1 MAEIRD
7 LDELTFQAALDAA
20 EKPLLVDFW
29 AVWCG
34 PCGMLAPI
42 MQQIADEEADR
53 LEVARVNVDQCPT
66 LAAQFGISSIPAL
79 ILFKGGEAVAGTV
92 GAKPK
97 ESIMQQFEEYL

>member
-7 LDELTFQAALDAA
+7 LDESTFQAALDDAD
-20 EKPLLVDFW
+20 KPLLVDFW

-42 MQQIADEEADR
+42 LQEIAQDEADR
-53 LEVARVNVDQCPT
+53 LEVARVNVDQSPA

-79 ILFKGGEAVAGTV
+79 ILFKDGEAVAGSV

-97 ESIMQQFEEYL
+97 EAIMQQFEEYL

>member
-7 LDELTFQAALDAA
+7 LDEMTFQAALDAA

-34 PCGMLAPI
+34 PCGMFAPVI
-42 MQQIADEEADR
+42 DAIAKEEADR
-53 LEVARVNVDQCPT
+53 LEVARVNVDENQALC
-66 LAAQFGISSIPAL
+66 AQYGISSIPAL
-79 ILFKGGEAVAGTV
+79 ILFKDGEAVAGSV

-97 ESIMQQFEEYL
+97 EAIMEQFEQFL